1 MNIYEKM
8 IEAKVQI
15 AEMGLKKT
23 GYNKYSNIHYY
34 ELADILYP
42 ILTTCKS
49 LKMATIISYSN
60 EYAEM
65 QIINIEK
72 PDEIIIIT
80 SPLSSADLKGCHPI
94 QNIGAV
100 ETYQRRY
107 LYMTAFDIVESDI
120 LDNTFDKND
129 DKSYTNNKIDNAT
142 KELDNAIGDNKD
154 EIEYNCNR
162 FIQMFG
168 NKIIN
173 ADDLEDFEKMRDRNV
188 TSEEINIIIPKF
200 LKKYK

>member
-1 MNIYEKM
+1 MNIYEKI

-15 AEMGLKKT
+15 AEMRLKKSGHT
-23 GYNKYSNIHYY
+23 KYSNIYYY

-49 LKMATIISYSN
+49 LKMVTIISYSV

-65 QIINIEK
+65 KIINIEK
-72 PDEIIIIT
+72 PDEQIIIT
-80 SPLSSADLKGCHPI
+80 SPLSSSDLKGCQPI
-94 QNIGAV
+94 QNMGAV
-100 ETYQRRY
+100 EAYQRRY

-120 LDNTFDKND
+120 LDNTFNKD
-129 DKSYTNNKIDNAT
+129 DNNYANKKIDSAT
-142 KELDNAIGDNKD
+142 KELDNAMVDNKD

-168 NKIIN
+168 KKTIN
-173 ADDLEDFEKMRDRNV
+173 PDDLEDFEKMRDRNV
-188 TSEEINIIIPKF
+188 TVEEINIIIPKF

>member
-15 AEMGLKKT
+15 AEMRLKKS
-23 GYNKYSNIHYY
+23 GHNKYSNIYYY

-60 EYAEM
+60 EFAEM

-107 LYMTAFDIVESDI
+107 LYMTAFDIVENDI
-120 LDNTFDKND
+120 LDNTFNKD
-129 DKSYTNNKIDNAT
+129 DNNYANKKIDSAT
-142 KELDNAIGDNKD
+142 KELDNAMVDNKD

-162 FIQMFG
+162 FMQMFG
-168 NKIIN
+168 NKVIN
-173 ADDLEDFEKMRDRNV
+173 ADDLEEFEKMRDRKVNLV
-188 TSEEINIIIPKF
+188 EMNEIISKF
-200 LKKYK
+200 VKKYK

>member
-1 MNIYEKM
+1 MNIYEKI

-23 GYNKYSNIHYY
+23 GYNKYSNIYYY

-49 LKMATIISYSN
+49 LKMVTIISYSV

-65 QIINIEK
+65 KIINIEK
-72 PDEIIIIT
+72 PDEQIIIT
-80 SPLSSADLKGCHPI
+80 SPLSSSDLKGCQPI
-94 QNIGAV
+94 QNMGAV
-100 ETYQRRY
+100 EAYQRRY

-142 KELDNAIGDNKD
+142 KELDNAIGDKA

-162 FIQMFG
+162 FMQMFG
-168 NKIIN
+168 NKVIN
-173 ADDLEDFEKMRDRNV
+173 ADDLEEFEKMRDRKVNLV
-188 TSEEINIIIPKF
+188 EMNEIISKF
-200 LKKYK
+200 VKKYK